1 MGSQQSCGCGGG
13 AKLIFA
19 CSGAADVGEIADRA
33 ARKLTRDGKGRMFC
47 TAGLGGRISGIL
59 KTTEA
64 AEGVLAID
72 GCPLNCVKSSLEQA
86 GFTDLQAS
94 ATGGPGAG
102 ERQEPGDGGEHQQSG
117 GTGGGDDLL
126 IGGIADDYSML
137 SHGGSVLVLPGLSGR
152 RPIRIPKPP
161 HRRRAI
167 RLPLVLRPKLL
178 PAAPWCTPTTFIRP
192 FVAFRA
198 K

>member
-19 CSGAADVGEIADRA
+19 CSGAADVGEIADKA
-33 ARKLTRDGKGRMFC
+33 ARKLTHDGKGRMFC

-86 GFTDLQAS
+86 GFTAFQHLQLADLGLEKGKS
-94 ATGGPGAG
+94 PAT
-102 ERQEPGDGGEHQQSG
+102 QE
-117 GTGGGDDLL
+117 
-126 IGGIADDYSML
+126 
-137 SHGGSVLVLPGLSGR
+137 SVNRVAA
-152 RPIRIPKPP
+152 
-161 HRRRAI
+161 RA
-167 RLPLVLRPKLL
+167 
-178 PAAPWCTPTTFIRP
+178 AEMMCS
-192 FVAFRA
+192 
-198 K
+198 